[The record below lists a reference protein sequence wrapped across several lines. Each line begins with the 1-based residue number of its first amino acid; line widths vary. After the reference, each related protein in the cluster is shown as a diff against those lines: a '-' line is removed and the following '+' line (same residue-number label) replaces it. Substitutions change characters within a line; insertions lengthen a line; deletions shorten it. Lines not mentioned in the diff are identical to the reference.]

1 MSIELLAT
9 ASLAIA
15 LVGATLA
22 AAVLLRFR
30 YNPAAQQQSLEQVL
44 RDELARGRQESAMG
58 SKLLRE
64 EAATSARAL
73 REEVQHTLQ
82 QLGDRLGIAVTELT
96 RKSETQ
102 QDALRNTVEGRLDV
116 LRSENAEKLEQ
127 MRQTVDEKLQ
137 GTLEQRLGASFK
149 MVNNSLT
156 RVHESVG
163 EMQALATGV
172 GDLKRILSNVKSR
185 GTWGEVALGN
195 ILEEI
200 LTADQYARNVE
211 VRPRSNQR
219 VEFAVKLPG
228 DGETPLWLPLD
239 AKYPTED
246 YDRLVEA
253 SERGDLEAAEA
264 ALRGIETRVRSAA
277 RDICA
282 KYVAPPH
289 STDFAVMFLPTE
301 GLFAEVIRRPGL
313 VDWLQRECRVMVAG
327 PTTLVSLL
335 MSLRMGFRTL
345 AIQQRSSE
353 VWQVLSAVKTEF
365 EKFGGILDKVHKK
378 LDEAQKGRRGG
389 RRPPPRDGPEIAQ
402 RRGAAGDRG
411 SGIAR
416 TRCRSRGPDRRR
428 PRSRGVAPHPN
439 PLPASGARGH
449 AIHSLAPRL
458 RGEGR
463 GEGPFTPASQCGGPP
478 NRGAEDRR
486 APPPRRRRARRTPS
500 GKASTR
506 RAERSTCRYIN
517 SCVAAR
523 CPFATMNISCARCR
537 RLPSMPRICVLT
549 RTRSPSSNSRSYK
562 LCVSTTKVPLPVLSL
577 YWRPMPMASNSAS
590 VA

>member
-1 MSIELLAT
+1 MELIPA

-15 LVGATLA
+15 IVGAALA
-22 AAVLLRFR
+22 TAILLRLR
-30 YNPAAQQQSLEQVL
+30 YNPAAQQQSLELVL
-44 RDELARGRQESAMG
+44 RDEFARGRQESAVG

-82 QLGDRLGIAVTELT
+82 QLGDRLGIAVTELA

-149 MVNNSLT
+149 MVNDSLT

-163 EMQALATGV
+163 EMQVLATGV

-200 LTADQYARNVE
+200 LSADQYARNVE

-219 VEFAVKLPG
+219 VEFAIKLPG
-228 DGETPLWLPLD
+228 DGETPLWLPVD

-246 YDRLVEA
+246 YDRLVAATEG
-253 SERGDLEAAEA
+253 GDQEGAEA
-264 ALRGIETRVRSAA
+264 ALRGIEARVRSAA
-277 RDICA
+277 KDICA

-313 VDWLQRECRVMVAG
+313 VDWLQREYHIMVAG

-335 MSLRMGFRTL
+335 TSLRMGFRSL

-353 VWQVLSAVKTEF
+353 VWQVLSSVKTEF
-365 EKFGGILDKVHKK
+365 EKFGGVLDKVHKK
-378 LDEAQKGRRGG
+378 LDEAQKVV
-389 RRPPPRDGPEIAQ
+389 EE
-402 RRGAAGDRG
+402 AG
-411 SGIAR
+411 
-416 TRCRSRGPDRRR
+416 
-428 PRSRGVAPHPN
+428 V
-439 PLPASGARGH
+439 
-449 AIHSLAPRL
+449 
-458 RGEGR
+458 
-463 GEGPFTPASQCGGPP
+463 
-478 NRGAEDRR
+478 
-486 APPPRRRRARRTPS
+486 RRRAMDRKLRGVEVLPE
-500 GKASTR
+500 
-506 RAERSTCRYIN
+506 AE
-517 SCVAAR
+517 
-523 CPFATMNISCARCR
+523 ATA
-537 RLPSMPRICVLT
+537 LLELA
-549 RTRSPSSNSRSYK
+549 PSSAELIEDARE
-562 LCVSTTKVPLPVLSL
+562 
-577 YWRPMPMASNSAS
+577 AAE
-590 VA
+590 

>member
-1 MSIELLAT
+1 VQL
-9 ASLAIA
+9 
-15 LVGATLA
+15 TLKRMGEQLG
-22 AAVLLRFR
+22 AAVAELRQ
-30 YNPAAQQQSLEQVL
+30 A
-44 RDELARGRQESAMG
+44 
-58 SKLLRE
+58 
-64 EAATSARAL
+64 
-73 REEVQHTLQ
+73 
-82 QLGDRLGIAVTELT
+82 
-96 RKSETQ
+96 
-102 QDALRNTVEGRLDV
+102 VEGRLDS
-116 LRSENAEKLEQ
+116 LRLENAEKLEQ

-149 MVNNSLT
+149 MVNDSLA

-200 LTADQYARNVE
+200 LSADQYARNVE

-219 VEFAVKLPG
+219 VEFAIKLPG
-228 DGETPLWLPLD
+228 DGEMALWLPVD

-253 SERGDLEAAEA
+253 TERGDTEAAEA
-264 ALRGIETRVRSAA
+264 ALRGIETRVRSGA

-335 MSLRMGFRTL
+335 TSLRMGFRAL

-365 EKFGGILDKVHKK
+365 GKFGGVLDKVHKK
-378 LDEAQKGRRGG
+378 LDEAQKVV
-389 RRPPPRDGPEIAQ
+389 EE
-402 RRGAAGDRG
+402 AG
-411 SGIAR
+411 I
-416 TRCRSRGPDRRR
+416 
-428 PRSRGVAPHPN
+428 
-439 PLPASGARGH
+439 
-449 AIHSLAPRL
+449 
-458 RGEGR
+458 
-463 GEGPFTPASQCGGPP
+463 
-478 NRGAEDRR
+478 
-486 APPPRRRRARRTPS
+486 RRRAMDRKLRSVEVLPEVEATALLELAVVDD
-500 GKASTR
+500 GREA
-506 RAERSTCRYIN
+506 AE
-517 SCVAAR
+517 
-523 CPFATMNISCARCR
+523 
-537 RLPSMPRICVLT
+537 
-549 RTRSPSSNSRSYK
+549 
-562 LCVSTTKVPLPVLSL
+562 
-577 YWRPMPMASNSAS
+577 
-590 VA
+590 

>member
-1 MSIELLAT
+1 VSIELLPAVTLAVAIVGAALTAAIFVRLRFDSAGQQQTLAT
-9 ASLAIA
+9 SLA
-15 LVGATLA
+15 
-22 AAVLLRFR
+22 R
-30 YNPAAQQQSLEQVL
+30 LEQGL

-58 SKLLRE
+58 SRMLRE
-64 EAATSARAL
+64 EAAAGAKAL

-82 QLGDRLGIAVTELT
+82 QLGDRLGVAVTELT

-102 QDALRNTVEGRLDV
+102 QDALRNTVEGRLNV

-149 MVNNSLT
+149 MVNDSLT

-172 GDLKRILSNVKSR
+172 GDLKRILGNVKSR

-200 LTADQYARNVE
+200 LSADQYARNVE

-228 DGETPLWLPLD
+228 DGEMPLWLPVD

-253 SERGDLEAAEA
+253 TERGDLEAADA

-277 RDICA
+277 KDICA

-313 VDWLQRECRVMVAG
+313 VDWLQRECHIMVAG

-335 MSLRMGFRTL
+335 TSLRMGFRTL

-365 EKFGGILDKVHKK
+365 EKFGGVLDKVHKK
-378 LDEAQKGRRGG
+378 LDEAQRVV
-389 RRPPPRDGPEIAQ
+389 EE
-402 RRGAAGDRG
+402 AG
-411 SGIAR
+411 
-416 TRCRSRGPDRRR
+416 
-428 PRSRGVAPHPN
+428 V
-439 PLPASGARGH
+439 
-449 AIHSLAPRL
+449 
-458 RGEGR
+458 
-463 GEGPFTPASQCGGPP
+463 
-478 NRGAEDRR
+478 
-486 APPPRRRRARRTPS
+486 RRRAMDRKLRNVEVLPEVETTVLLAP
-500 GKASTR
+500 GALIEDAR
-506 RAERSTCRYIN
+506 EAAE
-517 SCVAAR
+517 
-523 CPFATMNISCARCR
+523 
-537 RLPSMPRICVLT
+537 
-549 RTRSPSSNSRSYK
+549 
-562 LCVSTTKVPLPVLSL
+562 
-577 YWRPMPMASNSAS
+577 
-590 VA
+590 